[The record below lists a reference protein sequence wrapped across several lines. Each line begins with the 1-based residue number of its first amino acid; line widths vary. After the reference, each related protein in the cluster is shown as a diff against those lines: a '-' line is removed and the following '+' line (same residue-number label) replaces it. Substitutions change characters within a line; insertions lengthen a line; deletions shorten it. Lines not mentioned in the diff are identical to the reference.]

1 MTDNLLITEL
11 VQKHGNKRSS
21 LIPILQGVVEKESY
35 ISQNRMRQI
44 AKELDISPADVY
56 GTASFYSFLSTEEH
70 GKYVIRV
77 CKTIVCEMNNK
88 DKIMQAIKGLLKIN
102 VGETTPDKR
111 FTLLETNCL
120 GWCAEGPAMLVND
133 KVYTKLTPESVRNIL
148 YEYLQVIEV

>member
-11 VQKHGNKRSS
+11 VTKHGNKRQS
-21 LIPILQGVVEKESY
+21 LIPILQGVVEKESF
-35 ISQNRMRQI
+35 ISQTRMRQI

-56 GTASFYSFLSTEEH
+56 GTASFYSFLNTEES
-70 GKYVIRV
+70 GKYVIRI

-102 VGETTPDKR
+102 VGETSPDKK

-120 GWCAEGPAMLVND
+120 GWCAEGPAMLIND
-133 KVYTKLTPESVRNIL
+133 KVYTKLTPESVREIL
-148 YEYLQVIEV
+148 YEYLQSPIN

>member
-11 VQKHGNKRSS
+11 VTRHGNKRQS
-21 LIPILQGVVEKESY
+21 LIPILQGVVEKESF
-35 ISQNRMRQI
+35 ISQTRMRQI

-56 GTASFYSFLSTEEH
+56 GTASFYSFLNTDER
-70 GKYVIRV
+70 GKYVIRI

-102 VGETTPDKR
+102 VGETSPDKK

-120 GWCAEGPAMLVND
+120 GWCAEGPAMLIND
-133 KVYTKLTPESVRNIL
+133 KVYTKLTPESVREIL
-148 YEYLQVIEV
+148 YEYLQSTDN